1 MPNFLFKFNLLQV
14 NEQVFHIF
22 RIPVL
27 KLLSYECKKITFLG
41 GSYLE
46 YYDECGNKIG
56 WSIGI
61 GGKGLGFSNTKG
73 KVTGF
78 QGALQ

>member
-1 MPNFLFKFNLLQV
+1 LLAGKFFKGT
-14 NEQVFHIF
+14 
-22 RIPVL
+22 
-27 KLLSYECKKITFLG
+27 SDYKKITFSG